1 SKSVPT
7 LAPTG
12 VKFRETP
19 GDYDFDF
26 HTAPAKQLIASLDA
40 GVEIEV
46 TDGTRVIF
54 PAGTVM
60 LVEDTWG
67 KGHRSRAVNG
77 KSRKSL
83 FVLLPDDFHL

>member
-1 SKSVPT
+1 M

-26 HTAPAKQLIASLDA
+26 HTAPAKQFIASLDA

-46 TDGTRVIF
+46 TDGTRIIF

-67 KGHRSRAVNG
+67 KVCTSGAVG
-77 KSRKSL
+77 IVSL
-83 FVLLPDDFHL
+83 RRL